1 MLGILGVYDDANRE
15 IRVGPRNFY
24 VIRAVLIDVWLA
36 SKRLYRKQS
45 SLELLSRFVNNVLTC
60 TRAEVVRRETTLI
73 YLRLRSADGY
83 PSGWVIM
90 CQ

>member
-1 MLGILGVYDDANRE
+1 MLGVLGVHDDADRE

-24 VIRAVLIDVWLA
+24 VIRAVLIWLA
-36 SKRLYRKQS
+36 SKRLYWKQS